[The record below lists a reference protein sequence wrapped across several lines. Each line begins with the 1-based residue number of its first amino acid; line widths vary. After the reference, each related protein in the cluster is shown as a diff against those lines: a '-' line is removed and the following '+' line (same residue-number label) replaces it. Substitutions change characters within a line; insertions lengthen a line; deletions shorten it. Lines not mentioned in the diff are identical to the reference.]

1 MVSYLFVLQ
10 FNAIVVFLLV
20 WPRVRPKCI
29 KKQIRQQVGLKIMVP
44 LTYHNKFEGFFFI
57 KGAIQKPRG
66 QEGGCVVSQMSMVV
80 HGGWVGG
87 QPNIHVDKKARQK
100 FTFLRRSF

>member
-44 LTYHNKFEGFFFI
+44 LTYHNKFEGFFFHEMGHS
-57 KGAIQKPRG
+57 KTTWTT
-66 QEGGCVVSQMSMVV
+66 EGG
-80 HGGWVGG
+80 
-87 QPNIHVDKKARQK
+87 
-100 FTFLRRSF
+100 